1 MSDRSEA
8 VQAAEKYVTLEVGT
22 SAMLV
27 FRSDLEKAH
36 LAGQEV
42 GAKRERERCIHIL
55 QETPFDLS
63 RAYLAVLNP
72 AEGSDE

>member
-1 MSDRSEA
+1 MNKQE
-8 VQAAEKYVTLEVGT
+8 AAEKYADGT
-22 SAMLV
+22 YA
-27 FRSDLEKAH
+27 RADDEDWRRCRDAH

-72 AEGSDE
+72 SEGSDE